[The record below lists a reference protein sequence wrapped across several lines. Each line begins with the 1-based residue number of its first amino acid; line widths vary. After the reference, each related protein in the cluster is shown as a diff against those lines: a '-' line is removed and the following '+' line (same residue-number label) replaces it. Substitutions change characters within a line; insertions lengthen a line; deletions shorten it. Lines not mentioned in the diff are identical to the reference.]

1 MSRTYD
7 LEKIRLRSKK
17 VRNIISEEPPWF
29 IRYGTMVIASLLTII
44 TIFIYVMRTFLS
56 IHL

>member
-1 MSRTYD
+1 MSRKYD

-29 IRYGTMVIASLLTII
+29 IRHGTMVIASLLIII
-44 TIFIYVMRTFLS
+44 TIFIFIYVMRT

>member
-29 IRYGTMVIASLLTII
+29 IRYGTMVIASLLIII
-44 TIFIYVMRTFLS
+44 TIFIYVMRT